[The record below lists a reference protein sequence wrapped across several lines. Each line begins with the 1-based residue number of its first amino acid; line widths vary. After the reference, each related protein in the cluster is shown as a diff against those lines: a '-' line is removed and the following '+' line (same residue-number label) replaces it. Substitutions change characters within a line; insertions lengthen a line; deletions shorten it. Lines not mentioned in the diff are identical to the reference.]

1 MPGPFLTKRSIPSCP
16 RLHTGGPGWACDGGP
31 HPGAA
36 PPRDFSAVPRE
47 CQGWSG
53 ARGVTVVPDP
63 TCSGRHGSPV
73 SDALT
78 QTDSQDHR
86 PLAALSLERSHLS
99 HPMGG
104 SIQLARGLLKLSPEP
119 VVGLGQHSTARGRRC
134 PVKSPSC
141 VYTCS

>member
-1 MPGPFLTKRSIPSCP
+1 MRCPAPSLQNEASRHAPGSTQEAQ
-16 RLHTGGPGWACDGGP
+16 GGRVLEDPTRGQRP
-31 HPGAA
+31 HGT
-36 PPRDFSAVPRE
+36 SQRE

-86 PLAALSLERSHLS
+86 PLAALSLERSHLL

-134 PVKSPSC
+134 PVNSPSC